1 MGPLRMTLRER
12 VPEGPDRPRG
22 VSICRGLPTTALH
35 GLSQPPPIVSLIK
48 PTLVEAAEGSV
59 LPFMVGARVP
69 RIINAT

>member
-12 VPEGPDRPRG
+12 VPGSEGPDRPRG

-59 LPFMVGARVP
+59 LPFMGGQGCQES
-69 RIINAT
+69 